1 MSTIDPAF
9 VTKLRRLME
18 AREKRD
24 EDKKQSE
31 KSETDYREIEAEV
44 HMELADGPLDRLN
57 NIDIG
62 PPWGKV
68 SFHAK
73 STTYGQVIDEEEA
86 QKHFEERA
94 MVDEVSKPKFVMA
107 RINEIVRDADE
118 NDAPMPPGISFYKKR
133 YVQITKQKG
142 G

>member
-9 VTKLRRLME
+9 IEKLRRLME

-24 EDKKQSE
+24 ESKKQAE
-31 KSETDYREIEAEV
+31 ADEADYREIESEV
-44 HMELADGPLDRLN
+44 HMELDDGPLDRLN
-57 NIDIG
+57 NIEIG

-73 STTYGQVIDEEEA
+73 STTYGQIIDSEA
-86 QKHFEERA
+86 AQTHFEERA
-94 MVDEVSKPKFVMA
+94 MVDEVSQPKFVMA

-118 NDAPMPPGISFYKKR
+118 NDEPLPPGISSYKRR

-142 G
+142 S